1 MTRIS
6 RTFCMLI
13 LFTLGLSACGASSSE
28 GGGNNNGGGTQP
40 PPADNKLAWDEGNL
54 DEENWQ

>member
-13 LFTLGLSACGASSSE
+13 LFMFGLSACGATSSE
-28 GGGNNNGGGTQP
+28 GGGNNSGGGTQP
-40 PPADNKLAWDEGNL
+40 PPADNELAWDEGNW